1 MKVVKIVIT
10 GGPCAGKSE
19 AMTWIKNTFSQKGY
33 SVLFV
38 NETATELI
46 TGGIAPWTMKT
57 PFIYQLYQ
65 MRLQMEKERIYCS
78 AAEEIIDF
86 DKVILV
92 FDRGMADNLAY
103 MGDEE
108 FKDALKIIGIDESAV
123 YSRYDA
129 VFHLVTAAK
138 GAREDYTTDN
148 NSARTE
154 TPDEAAALDD
164 RLIEAWRPHSHFN
177 IINATDDFCD
187 KMRCLIEK
195 ISIFLE
201 ENM

>member
-1 MKVVKIVIT
+1 MKLIKIVIT

-19 AMTWIKNTFSQKGY
+19 AMTWIKNTFTKEGY
-33 SVLFV
+33 GVIFV
-38 NETATELI
+38 SETATELI
-46 TGGIAPWTMKT
+46 TGGIAPWTMKS

-65 MRLQMEKERIYCS
+65 MRLQIENEKIYCS
-78 AAEEIIDF
+78 AAENILQH
-86 DKVILV
+86 DKVIIV
-92 FDRGMADNLAY
+92 FDRGMADNLGY
-103 MGDEE
+103 MSSED
-108 FKDALKIIGIDESAV
+108 FNKALKLLNINDV

-148 NSARTE
+148 NLARTE

-164 RLIEAWRPHSHFN
+164 RLINAWKPHQNFN
-177 IINATDDFCD
+177 MIDVSDNFCD

>member
-1 MKVVKIVIT
+1 MKLIKIVIT

-19 AMTWIKNTFSQKGY
+19 AMTWIKNTFTKEGY
-33 SVLFV
+33 GVIFV
-38 NETATELI
+38 SETATELI
-46 TGGIAPWTMKT
+46 TGGIAPWTMKS

-65 MRLQMEKERIYCS
+65 MRLQIEKEKIYCS
-78 AAEEIIDF
+78 AAENILQH
-86 DKVILV
+86 DKVIIV
-92 FDRGMADNLAY
+92 FDRGMADNLGY
-103 MGDEE
+103 MSSED
-108 FKDALKIIGIDESAV
+108 FNKALKLLNINDV

-148 NSARTE
+148 NLARTE

-164 RLIEAWRPHSHFN
+164 RLINAWKPHQNFN
-177 IINATDDFCD
+177 MIDVSDNFCD

>member
-1 MKVVKIVIT
+1 MKLIKIVIT

-19 AMTWIKNTFSQKGY
+19 AMNWIKNTFTKEGY
-33 SVLFV
+33 GVIFV
-38 NETATELI
+38 SETATELI
-46 TGGIAPWTMKT
+46 TGGIAPWTMKS

-65 MRLQMEKERIYCS
+65 MRLQIEKEKIYCS
-78 AAEEIIDF
+78 AAENILQH
-86 DKVILV
+86 DKVIIV
-92 FDRGMADNLAY
+92 FDRGMADNLGY
-103 MGDEE
+103 MSSED
-108 FKDALKIIGIDESAV
+108 FNKALKLLNINDV

-148 NSARTE
+148 NLARTE

-164 RLIEAWRPHSHFN
+164 RLINAWKPHQNFN
-177 IINATDDFCD
+177 MIDASDNFCD